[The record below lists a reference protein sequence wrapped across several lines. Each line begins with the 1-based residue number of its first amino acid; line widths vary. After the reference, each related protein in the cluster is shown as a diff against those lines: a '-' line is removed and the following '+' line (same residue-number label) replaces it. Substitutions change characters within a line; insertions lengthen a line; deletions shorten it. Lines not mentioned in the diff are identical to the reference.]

1 MNAAGLSRV
10 VRVRSVFSDRCGVN
24 LCCALRALFLAALIF
39 SAGSPAHAQEPS
51 DWDTTT
57 QLGVGQNEIWVGVDA
72 GPRNWLVYG
81 GTTYAPDGD
90 VHANGW
96 RVRSTTGYGRYSYDF
111 SSAIDPVTRAQTV
124 TTIAVDKSTADLLIG
139 YQHRFGEL
147 TAKAFVGAAFLK
159 NDYAASAHG
168 FSRSELIYGAKGAV
182 ELWLN
187 MGPSGWGSFDVSFA
201 DTRATFSARARA
213 GYRVLPSIS
222 IGVEGILNRSDL
234 TGQVQGSDE
243 FRLHGNT
250 RAGVFVRAEWFGG
263 EVSASGGVSGDVVET
278 TGQGGQLDLLH
289 QPTTYGTLNW
299 IVQY

>member
-1 MNAAGLSRV
+1 MLAGAWLLVAQS
-10 VRVRSVFSDRCGVN
+10 SF
-24 LCCALRALFLAALIF
+24 
-39 SAGSPAHAQEPS
+39 AGSLAHAQEPS

-57 QLGVGQNEIWVGVDA
+57 QLGVGQNEVWVGADA

-90 VHANGW
+90 VHADGW
-96 RVRSTTGYGRYSYDF
+96 RVRSTTGYGHYSYDF
-111 SSAIDPVTRAQTV
+111 SSAIDPVTRAQNV
-124 TTIAVDKSTADLLIG
+124 TRIEVDKSYADLMVG

-159 NDYAASAHG
+159 NDFAASARG
-168 FSRSELIYGAKGAV
+168 FSRSEMDYGVKGAI

-187 MGPSGWGSFDVSFA
+187 MGPTAWGSLDVSYA

-213 GYRVLPSIS
+213 GYRVLPAIS

-234 TGQVQGSDE
+234 TGQVQGNDE

-250 RAGVFVRAEWFGG
+250 RTGVFVRAEWFGG
-263 EVSASGGVSGDVVET
+263 EVSASGGISGDLLEDK
-278 TGQGGQLDLLH
+278 GNGGQFDVLH
-289 QPTTYGTLNW
+289 QPKTYGTLNW